1 MSDGSLM
8 RVYALRLQPGDDLRQ
23 SLERHMSK
31 QKMGAGFVVTAVG
44 SLRCAVL
51 RLADQAEPMV
61 LARKFE
67 IVSLVGTLS
76 PSGAHLH
83 ISLADE
89 HGATIGGHLLRGCEV
104 YTTVE
109 LVVGA
114 AEGLAFSREL
124 DSATGF
130 RELVIRAN
138 APGKE
143 GEK

>member
-1 MSDGSLM
+1 MSHGSLM

-23 SLERHMSK
+23 SLERHVSE
-31 QKMGAGFVVTAVG
+31 QKMGAGFIVTAVG
-44 SLRCAVL
+44 SLRRAVL
-51 RLADQAEPMV
+51 RLADQAEPTI
-61 LARKFE
+61 LAQKFE
-67 IVSLVGTLS
+67 IVSLAGTLS
-76 PSGAHLH
+76 PGGVHLH

-89 HGATIGGHLLRGCEV
+89 HGATIGGHLLRGCQV

-109 LVVGA
+109 LVVGV
-114 AEGLAFSREL
+114 AEGLTFFREL

-130 RELVIRAN
+130 RELVTRAN